1 MKFLKK
7 LGSIILKGAKLVL
20 GIGSSLPQ
28 GSSKI
33 IDKLSEIMD
42 VIIQAEVFGQALHLT
57 GANKLVA
64 AGQAVAQ
71 VILSSAIL
79 VNRKIDDK
87 ELFAHGATKMA
98 DGMADILNSLEDK
111 IETEDHD

>member
-1 MKFLKK
+1 MRFLKK

-42 VIIQAEVFGQALHLT
+42 VILQFQFFGLALGLP
-57 GANKLVA
+57 GSQKLKA
-64 AGQAVAQ
+64 AGPAVAQ
-71 VILSSAIL
+71 IILSSAIL
-79 VNRKIDDK
+79 ANRKIDDK
-87 ELFAHGATKMA
+87 ALFAQGTTKIA
-98 DGMADILNSLEDK
+98 NGMADILNSLDDK
-111 IETEDHD
+111 VETEDHD